1 MKNKQ
6 TKKEI
11 DIEFQEENLLSKDKH
26 NSYKTCPFSVQ

>member
-11 DIEFQEENLLSKDKH
+11 DIEFQEENLLSKDNF
-26 NSYKTCPFSVQ
+26 NSYKNMCF